1 MTTTPTQVPQASGN
15 LAAKLEALRQRTD
28 ATIRKASQP
37 SKLADSLHELTQQT
51 LEAAGTASES
61 ERAAKMKIIH
71 ARFTD
76 VKQTKA
82 QEEADLADLVLNLQ
96 DLSAQLGAEYVSLH
110 EPTAAETA
118 RIAHAEAAL
127 KQAEVNATKTGF
139 LSVFSKASRAEALE
153 KAKAGLEET
162 KRAVQR
168 DMRAR
173 LKAARTEE
181 SMQQIITMNTRIRDI
196 TEERKATTEKE
207 MAGSKLIRE
216 KAQTDVVTYSAES
229 DALASLKAEAQQTV
243 AAQELKLKD
252 TQQGTEA
259 FATEDQ
265 KLSELKAAQADIEG
279 RHNVT
284 LARIRF
290 TQVFVKEHSQEEETL
305 RKQRTAQEILTESL
319 RIQIENQGQTVK
331 AMVELERG
339 YSDIEIGASLTS
351 ASVEASRRQMNRAA
365 QIGAAIQNEI
375 AEAVEGM
382 PAKLR
387 QLEVIREADAE
398 ANSTFR
404 KRMQKAI
411 DDLKVELPQAAA

>member
-1 MTTTPTQVPQASGN
+1 
-15 LAAKLEALRQRTD
+15 
-28 ATIRKASQP
+28 
-37 SKLADSLHELTQQT
+37 
-51 LEAAGTASES
+51 
-61 ERAAKMKIIH
+61 
-71 ARFTD
+71 
-76 VKQTKA
+76 
-82 QEEADLADLVLNLQ
+82 
-96 DLSAQLGAEYVSLH
+96 
-110 EPTAAETA
+110 
-118 RIAHAEAAL
+118 
-127 KQAEVNATKTGF
+127 
-139 LSVFSKASRAEALE
+139 SVFSKASRAEALE

-229 DALASLKAEAQQTV
+229 DGLATLKAEAQQTV